1 MSIDE
6 LLGLLFALTLTVGYL
21 GTVILFMILVP
32 RFVEWVKE
40 QSQR

>member
-21 GTVILFMILVP
+21 GTVILFMILAQLFRVGA
-32 RFVEWVKE
+32 E
-40 QSQR
+40 QAGAR